1 MVLRSYI
8 YFMRYFVKKSTP
20 SKKGLYLQIY
30 KTNYVPGKGNQNKS
44 YKAIGYVSDL
54 IASGIPDPVAYA
66 QNLVDELNSDLPNRK
81 EMKIGD
87 ISSSKNL
94 GYFLIKSMIDYLDFD
109 YILKLMSSNMK
120 FHFNLSDFVR
130 SMIYAQIV
138 NPGSKHKAF
147 EKVMPNIYGAESFS
161 YDQILDTINYIGNDY
176 QKFVELLNISIQKK
190 WKRNTSNAYFDC
202 TNYYFEIDL
211 PKEDRQFG
219 PSKEER
225 HLPIIGQALLLD
237 EDQIPIGMSLYPGN
251 ESEKPKIRESIEN
264 LKQRFDIDSRIV
276 QVADKGLNC
285 ARNIYAASKE
295 ANDGYIFSKSVHGK
309 NLSKQE
315 KQWVL
320 LENENNIWNEVK
332 DSNGKLIYK
341 YKECIDTFKYKFTNE
356 EGKCVEFNV
365 KEKRVVSYNPS
376 LARKQKAQIQKQID
390 KAIAIS
396 SLKQASKEEYGD
408 SIKYVNF
415 TSIDKEGEVVK
426 SIPSLNQEKID
437 EDLSF
442 AGYNLLVTS
451 EINKSAQ
458 DIYNTY
464 HGLWRIEESFRVMKT
479 YLEARPVYLQNK
491 ESIYGHFTIC
501 YMALTILRLI
511 ELKVFNDELPI
522 GQIIEFIRNYNITE
536 TLEGSFINNATKSNT
551 LSIIQKRYG
560 LSKLDNIQL
569 RKKDVENIL
578 TSELFFD

>member
-1 MVLRSYI
+1 
-8 YFMRYFVKKSTP
+8 MRYFVKKSTP

-202 TNYYFEIDL
+202 ANYYFEIDL

-390 KAIAIS
+390 KAISIS

-560 LSKLDNIQL
+560 LAKLDNIQL

>member
-356 EGKCVEFNV
+356 EGKCVEFDV

-390 KAIAIS
+390 KAISIS

-415 TSIDKEGEVVK
+415 TSIDKEGEVIK

>member
-332 DSNGKLIYK
+332 DSNGKLVYK

-415 TSIDKEGEVVK
+415 TSIDKEGEVIK

>member
-8 YFMRYFVKKSTP
+8 YFMRYFVKKSKP

-147 EKVMPNIYGAESFS
+147 EKVMPNIYGTESFS

-390 KAIAIS
+390 KAISIS

-415 TSIDKEGEVVK
+415 TSIDKEGEVIK

-522 GQIIEFIRNYNITE
+522 GQIIEFIKNYNITE

>member
-1 MVLRSYI
+1 
-8 YFMRYFVKKSTP
+8 MRYFVKKSTP

-147 EKVMPNIYGAESFS
+147 EKVMPNIYGTESFS

-285 ARNIYAASKE
+285 ARNIYAASIE

-332 DSNGKLIYK
+332 DSNGKLVYK

-356 EGKCVEFNV
+356 EGECVEFNV

-396 SLKQASKEEYGD
+396 SFKQASKEEYGD

-569 RKKDVENIL
+569 RKKDIENIL
-578 TSELFFD
+578 SSELFFD

>member
-8 YFMRYFVKKSTP
+8 YFMRYFVKKSKP

-44 YKAIGYVSDL
+44 YKVIGYASDL

-66 QNLVDELNSDLPNRK
+66 QNLVDELNSNLPNRK

-147 EKVMPNIYGAESFS
+147 EKVMPNIYGTESFS

-356 EGKCVEFNV
+356 EGKCVEFDV

-578 TSELFFD
+578 TSELLFD

>member
-44 YKAIGYVSDL
+44 YKVIGYASDL

-66 QNLVDELNSDLPNRK
+66 QNLVDELNFNLPNKK

-147 EKVMPNIYGAESFS
+147 EKVMPNIYGTESFS

-285 ARNIYAASKE
+285 ARNIYAASIE

-356 EGKCVEFNV
+356 EGKCVEFDV

-396 SLKQASKEEYGD
+396 SFKQASKEEYGD

>member
-1 MVLRSYI
+1 
-8 YFMRYFVKKSTP
+8 MRYFVKKSTP

-44 YKAIGYVSDL
+44 YKVIGYASDL

-66 QNLVDELNSDLPNRK
+66 QNLVDELNSNLPNKK

-147 EKVMPNIYGAESFS
+147 EKVMPNIYGTESFS

-332 DSNGKLIYK
+332 DSNGKLVYK

-522 GQIIEFIRNYNITE
+522 GQIIEFIKNYNITE

>member
-8 YFMRYFVKKSTP
+8 YFMRYFVKKSKP

-44 YKAIGYVSDL
+44 YKVIGYASDL

-66 QNLVDELNSDLPNRK
+66 QNLVDELNSNLPNRK

-147 EKVMPNIYGAESFS
+147 EKVMPNIYGTESFS

-211 PKEDRQFG
+211 PKKDRQFG

-356 EGKCVEFNV
+356 EGKCVEFDV

-390 KAIAIS
+390 KAISIS

>member
-8 YFMRYFVKKSTP
+8 YFMRYFVKKSKP

-44 YKAIGYVSDL
+44 YKVIGYVSDL

-147 EKVMPNIYGAESFS
+147 EKVMPNIYGTESFS

-285 ARNIYAASKE
+285 ARNIYAASIE

-356 EGKCVEFNV
+356 EGKCVEFDV

-390 KAIAIS
+390 KAISIS

-578 TSELFFD
+578 ASELFFD

>member
-1 MVLRSYI
+1 
-8 YFMRYFVKKSTP
+8 MRYFVKKSTP

-44 YKAIGYVSDL
+44 YKVIGYASDL

-66 QNLVDELNSDLPNRK
+66 QNLVDELNSDLPNKK

-147 EKVMPNIYGAESFS
+147 EKVMPNIYGTESFS

-285 ARNIYAASKE
+285 ARNIYAASIE

-356 EGKCVEFNV
+356 EGECVEFNV

-396 SLKQASKEEYGD
+396 SFKQASKEEYGD

-458 DIYNTY
+458 DICNTY

-578 TSELFFD
+578 ASELFFD

>member
-147 EKVMPNIYGAESFS
+147 EKVMPNIYGAENFS

-356 EGKCVEFNV
+356 EGECVEFNV

-390 KAIAIS
+390 KAISIS

-578 TSELFFD
+578 ASELFFD

>member
-109 YILKLMSSNMK
+109 YILRLMSSNMK

-219 PSKEER
+219 ASKEER

-285 ARNIYAASKE
+285 ARNIYAASIE

-390 KAIAIS
+390 KAISIS

-426 SIPSLNQEKID
+426 SVPSLNQEKID

-578 TSELFFD
+578 TCELFID

>member
-1 MVLRSYI
+1 
-8 YFMRYFVKKSTP
+8 MRYFVKKSTP

-44 YKAIGYVSDL
+44 YKVIGYVSDL

-66 QNLVDELNSDLPNRK
+66 QNLVDELNSNLPNRK

-147 EKVMPNIYGAESFS
+147 EKVMPNIYGTESFS

-332 DSNGKLIYK
+332 DSNGKLVYK

-522 GQIIEFIRNYNITE
+522 GQIIEFIKNYNITE

>member
-1 MVLRSYI
+1 
-8 YFMRYFVKKSTP
+8 MRYFVKKSTP

-66 QNLVDELNSDLPNRK
+66 QNLVDELNSNLPNRK

-147 EKVMPNIYGAESFS
+147 EKVMPNIYGTESFS

-264 LKQRFDIDSRIV
+264 LKQRFNIDSRIV

-390 KAIAIS
+390 KAISIS

-551 LSIIQKRYG
+551 LYIIQKRYG

-578 TSELFFD
+578 ASELFFD

>member
-1 MVLRSYI
+1 
-8 YFMRYFVKKSTP
+8 MRYFVKKSTP

-30 KTNYVPGKGNQNKS
+30 KTNYVPGRGNQNKS
-44 YKAIGYVSDL
+44 YKVIGYASDL

-66 QNLVDELNSDLPNRK
+66 QNIVDELNSDLPNKK
-81 EMKIGD
+81 EKKIGD

-120 FHFNLSDFVR
+120 FHFNLSNFVR

-147 EKVMPNIYGAESFS
+147 EKVMPNIYGAENFS

-264 LKQRFDIDSRIV
+264 LKQRFNIDSRIV

-356 EGKCVEFNV
+356 EGECVEFNV

-396 SLKQASKEEYGD
+396 SFKQASKEEYGD

-426 SIPSLNQEKID
+426 TIPSLNQEKID

-522 GQIIEFIRNYNITE
+522 GQIIEFVRNYNITE
-536 TLEGSFINNATKSNT
+536 TLEGSFINNASKSNT

-578 TSELFFD
+578 TCELFFD

>member
-1 MVLRSYI
+1 
-8 YFMRYFVKKSTP
+8 MRYFVKKSTP

-44 YKAIGYVSDL
+44 YKVIGYASDL
-54 IASGIPDPVAYA
+54 IASGISDPVAYA
-66 QNLVDELNSDLPNRK
+66 QNLVDELNSNLPNKK

-109 YILKLMSSNMK
+109 YILRLMSSNMK

-147 EKVMPNIYGAESFS
+147 EKVMPNIYGTESFS

-190 WKRNTSNAYFDC
+190 WKRNISNAYFDC

-315 KQWVL
+315 KEWVL

-332 DSNGKLIYK
+332 DSNGKLVYK

-356 EGKCVEFNV
+356 EGECVEFNV

-396 SLKQASKEEYGD
+396 SFKQASKEDYGD

-578 TSELFFD
+578 TCELFFD

>member
-44 YKAIGYVSDL
+44 YKVIGYASDL

-66 QNLVDELNSDLPNRK
+66 QNLVDELNSNLPNRK

-396 SLKQASKEEYGD
+396 SFKQASKEEYGD

>member
-8 YFMRYFVKKSTP
+8 YFMRYFVKKSKP

-44 YKAIGYVSDL
+44 YKVIGYASDL

-66 QNLVDELNSDLPNRK
+66 QNLVDELNSNLPNKK

-147 EKVMPNIYGAESFS
+147 EKVMPNIYGTESFS

-285 ARNIYAASKE
+285 ARNIYAASIE

-356 EGKCVEFNV
+356 EGKCVEFDV

-390 KAIAIS
+390 KAISIS

>member
-1 MVLRSYI
+1 
-8 YFMRYFVKKSTP
+8 MRYFVKKSTP

-30 KTNYVPGKGNQNKS
+30 KTNYVPGRDNQNKS
-44 YKAIGYVSDL
+44 YKVIGYASDL

-66 QNLVDELNSDLPNRK
+66 QNLVDELNSDLPNKK
-81 EMKIGD
+81 EKKIGD

-120 FHFNLSDFVR
+120 FHFNLSNFVR

-147 EKVMPNIYGAESFS
+147 EKVMPNIYGAENFS

-264 LKQRFDIDSRIV
+264 LKQRFNIDSRIV

-356 EGKCVEFNV
+356 EGECVEFNV

-396 SLKQASKEEYGD
+396 SFKQASKEEYGD

-426 SIPSLNQEKID
+426 TIPSLNQEKID

-522 GQIIEFIRNYNITE
+522 GQIIEFVRNYNITE
-536 TLEGSFINNATKSNT
+536 TLEGSFINNASKSNT

-578 TSELFFD
+578 TCELFFD

>member
-44 YKAIGYVSDL
+44 YKVIGYVSDL

-109 YILKLMSSNMK
+109 YILRLMSSNMK

-147 EKVMPNIYGAESFS
+147 EKVMPNIYGTESFS

-390 KAIAIS
+390 KAISIS

>member
-44 YKAIGYVSDL
+44 YKVIGYASDL

-66 QNLVDELNSDLPNRK
+66 QNLVDELNSNLPNRK

-147 EKVMPNIYGAESFS
+147 EKVMPNIYGTESFS

-356 EGKCVEFNV
+356 EGKCVEFDV

-390 KAIAIS
+390 KAISIS

-464 HGLWRIEESFRVMKT
+464 HCLWRIEESFRVMKT

>member
-1 MVLRSYI
+1 
-8 YFMRYFVKKSTP
+8 MRYFVKKSKP

-30 KTNYVPGKGNQNKS
+30 KTNYIPGKGNQNKS
-44 YKAIGYVSDL
+44 YKVIGYASDL

-66 QNLVDELNSDLPNRK
+66 QNLVDELNSNLPNKK

-147 EKVMPNIYGAESFS
+147 EKVMPNIYGTESFS

-332 DSNGKLIYK
+332 DSNGKLVYK

>member
-66 QNLVDELNSDLPNRK
+66 QNLVDELNSNLPNRK

-147 EKVMPNIYGAESFS
+147 EKVMPNIYGTESFS

-176 QKFVELLNISIQKK
+176 QKFVELLNICIQKK

-309 NLSKQE
+309 NLYKQE

-332 DSNGKLIYK
+332 DSNGKLVYK

>member
-1 MVLRSYI
+1 
-8 YFMRYFVKKSTP
+8 MRYFVKKSKP

-44 YKAIGYVSDL
+44 YKVIGYASDL

-66 QNLVDELNSDLPNRK
+66 QNLVDELNSNLPNRK

-147 EKVMPNIYGAESFS
+147 EKVMSNIYGTESFS

-356 EGKCVEFNV
+356 EGKCVEFDV

-390 KAIAIS
+390 KAISIS

>member
-1 MVLRSYI
+1 
-8 YFMRYFVKKSTP
+8 
-20 SKKGLYLQIY
+20 
-30 KTNYVPGKGNQNKS
+30 
-44 YKAIGYVSDL
+44 
-54 IASGIPDPVAYA
+54 
-66 QNLVDELNSDLPNRK
+66 
-81 EMKIGD
+81 
-87 ISSSKNL
+87 
-94 GYFLIKSMIDYLDFD
+94 MIDYLDFD

-147 EKVMPNIYGAESFS
+147 EKVMPNIYGTESFS

-356 EGKCVEFNV
+356 EGKCVEFDV

-390 KAIAIS
+390 KAISIS

-569 RKKDVENIL
+569 RKKMSKISSPLNYSLISL
-578 TSELFFD
+578 TPHLWVLA

>member
-276 QVADKGLNC
+276 QVADKCLNC

-390 KAIAIS
+390 KAISIS

>member
-147 EKVMPNIYGAESFS
+147 EKVMPNIYGTESFS

-356 EGKCVEFNV
+356 EGECVEFNV

-396 SLKQASKEEYGD
+396 SFKQASKEEYGD

-415 TSIDKEGEVVK
+415 TSIDKEGEVIK

-569 RKKDVENIL
+569 RKKDIENIL
-578 TSELFFD
+578 SSELFFD

>member
-8 YFMRYFVKKSTP
+8 YFMRYFVKKSKP

-44 YKAIGYVSDL
+44 YKVIGYASDL
-54 IASGIPDPVAYA
+54 IASGISDPVAYA
-66 QNLVDELNSDLPNRK
+66 QNLVDELNSNLPNRK

-109 YILKLMSSNMK
+109 YILRLMSSNMK

-147 EKVMPNIYGAESFS
+147 EKVMPNIYGTESFS

-264 LKQRFDIDSRIV
+264 LKQRFDINSRIV

-356 EGKCVEFNV
+356 EGKCVEFDV

-390 KAIAIS
+390 KAISIS

>member
-44 YKAIGYVSDL
+44 YKVIGYASDL
-54 IASGIPDPVAYA
+54 IASGISDPVAYA
-66 QNLVDELNSDLPNRK
+66 QNLVDELNSDLPNKK

-147 EKVMPNIYGAESFS
+147 EKVMPNIYGTESFS

-332 DSNGKLIYK
+332 DSNGKLVYK

-390 KAIAIS
+390 KAISIS

>member
-147 EKVMPNIYGAESFS
+147 EKVMPNIYGTESFS

-211 PKEDRQFG
+211 PKEDRQFR

-285 ARNIYAASKE
+285 ARNIYAASIE

-356 EGKCVEFNV
+356 EGECVEFNV

-396 SLKQASKEEYGD
+396 SFKQASKEEYGD

-426 SIPSLNQEKID
+426 AIPSLNQEKID

-578 TSELFFD
+578 ASELFFD

>member
-147 EKVMPNIYGAESFS
+147 EKVMPNIYGTESFS

-415 TSIDKEGEVVK
+415 TSIDKDGEVVK

-479 YLEARPVYLQNK
+479 YLEARPSYLQNK

>member
-147 EKVMPNIYGAESFS
+147 EKVMPNIYGTESFS

-356 EGKCVEFNV
+356 EGKCVEFDV

-396 SLKQASKEEYGD
+396 SFKQASKEEYGD

>member
-1 MVLRSYI
+1 
-8 YFMRYFVKKSTP
+8 MRDLVKKSTP
-20 SKKGLYLQIY
+20 SKKGLYIQIY

-147 EKVMPNIYGAESFS
+147 EKVMPNIYGTESFS

-390 KAIAIS
+390 KAISIS

>member
-1 MVLRSYI
+1 
-8 YFMRYFVKKSTP
+8 MRYFVKKSTP

-44 YKAIGYVSDL
+44 YKVIGYASDL

-147 EKVMPNIYGAESFS
+147 EKVMPNIYGTESFS

-276 QVADKGLNC
+276 HVADKGLNC

-390 KAIAIS
+390 KAISIS

-501 YMALTILRLI
+501 YMALAILRLI

>member
-66 QNLVDELNSDLPNRK
+66 QNLVDELNSNLPNRK

-147 EKVMPNIYGAESFS
+147 EKVMPNIYGTESFS

-176 QKFVELLNISIQKK
+176 QKFVELLNICIQKK

-332 DSNGKLIYK
+332 DSNGKLVYK

-426 SIPSLNQEKID
+426 RGDVIADGPSTDKGE
-437 EDLSF
+437 
-442 AGYNLLVTS
+442 
-451 EINKSAQ
+451 
-458 DIYNTY
+458 
-464 HGLWRIEESFRVMKT
+464 
-479 YLEARPVYLQNK
+479 
-491 ESIYGHFTIC
+491 
-501 YMALTILRLI
+501 MAL
-511 ELKVFNDELPI
+511 
-522 GQIIEFIRNYNITE
+522 GRNN
-536 TLEGSFINNATKSNT
+536 
-551 LSIIQKRYG
+551 
-560 LSKLDNIQL
+560 
-569 RKKDVENIL
+569 
-578 TSELFFD
+578 

>member
-147 EKVMPNIYGAESFS
+147 EKVMPNIYGTESFS

-390 KAIAIS
+390 KAISIS

-415 TSIDKEGEVVK
+415 TSIDKDGEVVK
-426 SIPSLNQEKID
+426 SIPSLNQDKID